1 MDMLKC
7 FLSIEVDDQGK
18 PLPESQSFNRELFV
32 GGEFVIG
39 ARTGKVKRLS
49 PLNIVQQYPDLVS
62 DYQGQYPVI
71 SLSFQDVDGSSYQ
84 AIEEGIKDQIVDLYT
99 ENYRYL
105 KQYSQAKETLLEDVE
120 KEQLGRY
127 FTGKLSQK
135 DLKSSLRFL
144 SKLLFRHFGKP
155 VYILIDEYDTPINSI
170 YSAYLECKQSN
181 KPEEFATKIAELQKE
196 LASVLQLV
204 RGLLRA
210 ALKGNPCLKQ
220 GLVTGVFRLAKANFF
235 SGLNNVGEYTVLDKD
250 FATSYGFTQQ
260 EVNALLDQVP
270 TSTPPEELQRWYN
283 GYTFNNQVFYN
294 PWSIMRY
301 LKTGGTLDY
310 YWIDSG
316 GTQLIES
323 VLTTDD
329 IQQDI
334 QTLISGGTFKST
346 IIKQIGFTDINNL
359 IGIRSLL
366 LFGGY
371 LNPSVV
377 RGLKK
382 DQYLLSI
389 PNYEVQRIY
398 KQRLSAWVSRKL
410 EIDPAHY
417 ESLADTLA
425 SGQIEKFIE
434 HLQSFLYASTSF
446 HQTGQRW
453 AEAFYSG
460 FMLGILNY
468 LSDCYIIES
477 ERESGLGRP
486 DTVLIPR
493 LDHDA
498 DEAIILEYKVG
509 QQVEA
514 LPELA
519 AKGLAQIVDR
529 KYSTQVK
536 MHSHVKSILQVSLAF
551 CGKEVAG
558 KYERVDT

>member
-1 MDMLKC
+1 
-7 FLSIEVDDQGK
+7 
-18 PLPESQSFNRELFV
+18 
-32 GGEFVIG
+32 
-39 ARTGKVKRLS
+39 
-49 PLNIVQQYPDLVS
+49 
-62 DYQGQYPVI
+62 
-71 SLSFQDVDGSSYQ
+71 
-84 AIEEGIKDQIVDLYT
+84 
-99 ENYRYL
+99 
-105 KQYSQAKETLLEDVE
+105 
-120 KEQLGRY
+120 
-127 FTGKLSQK
+127 
-135 DLKSSLRFL
+135 
-144 SKLLFRHFGKP
+144 
-155 VYILIDEYDTPINSI
+155 SI

-377 RGLKK
+377 RGPKK

-425 SGQIEKFIE
+425 SGQVEKFIE
-434 HLQSFLYASTSF
+434 RLQSFLYASTSF

-558 KYERVDT
+558 KYERVDA